1 MKANVKWRRHKM
13 SANARLQELTA
24 LSYVAEI
31 RRRERRFWQAS
42 KSNATQENQE
52 MQRDLGGET
61 AHAIWDFQLQ
71 SGTTL
76 GAGTPGL

>member
-1 MKANVKWRRHKM
+1 M

-31 RRRERRFWQAS
+31 RRREKRFWRAS

-52 MQRDLGGET
+52 MSS
-61 AHAIWDFQLQ
+61 AI
-71 SGTTL
+71 
-76 GAGTPGL
+76 